1 MLNKNLIFALLKSKR
16 FWVALVTLAA
26 HCLTHYHI
34 LISDANVSEI
44 ADQLV
49 LIVGSVGIIGTKV
62 LDHQAEQQAA
72 TAAPTV
78 NASK

>member
-1 MLNKNLIFALLKSKR
+1 MLNKQLIFALLKSKR
-16 FWVALVTLAA
+16 FWVAIVTLAA

-34 LISDANVSEI
+34 LVSDQNISEI

-62 LDHQAEQQAA
+62 LDHQAALAVSAPPPPAA
-72 TAAPTV
+72 A
-78 NASK
+78 K